1 MKNFKEYLTESQK
14 TYAFKIKVAGQ
25 VPEKFTE
32 TLKNKLG
39 KYGCSKFEQTGSTPI
54 QSSALDFPNLS
65 NIEVTVFEME
75 CAYPTTSPEILEII
89 KNSTPVCET
98 HLRVRNLREEDL
110 FDMDLSMAEE
120 NKKSQALLN
129 DDQYKEAPKIK
140 SKDYFGTEFNKSFL
154 KDLQKT
160 AKQRKKA
167 AGQKDL
173 KTEITNDGPDF
184 GGSSNSPIGSSK

>member
-14 TYAFKIKVAGQ
+14 TYTFKIKVAGQ

-65 NIEVTVFEME
+65 NIEVTVFEMA

-89 KNSTPVCET
+89 NS
-98 HLRVRNLREEDL
+98 
-110 FDMDLSMAEE
+110 
-120 NKKSQALLN
+120 KKG
-129 DDQYKEAPKIK
+129 DYKSLKEKIDKIK
-140 SKDYFGTEFNKSFL
+140 EKDSELSIELEKE
-154 KDLQKT
+154 K
-160 AKQRKKA
+160 KQY
-167 AGQKDL
+167 
-173 KTEITNDGPDF
+173 I
-184 GGSSNSPIGSSK
+184 